1 MAAEPLLDSKETA
14 ALLGCTESA
23 LALWRKQHRGPSY
36 IRVGQR
42 LVRYRQQDVVN
53 WLEVQRVDSC
63 ERAGSRG
70 ASTCLGRAEG
80 TPSAKIT
87 TASRSHR

>member
-1 MAAEPLLDSKETA
+1 MGAEPLLDPKETA

-42 LVRYRQQDVVN
+42 SSGIVSKT
-53 WLEVQRVDSC
+53 W
-63 ERAGSRG
+63 
-70 ASTCLGRAEG
+70 
-80 TPSAKIT
+80 
-87 TASRSHR
+87 

>member
-1 MAAEPLLDSKETA
+1 MGAEPLLDPKETA

-42 LVRYRQQDVVN
+42 LVRYRQQDLVS
-53 WLEVQRVDSC
+53 WLELHRVDSC
-63 ERAGSRG
+63 ERAGSQR
-70 ASTCLGRAEG
+70 ASTRLGRAER
-80 TPSAKIT
+80 TSSPKAA